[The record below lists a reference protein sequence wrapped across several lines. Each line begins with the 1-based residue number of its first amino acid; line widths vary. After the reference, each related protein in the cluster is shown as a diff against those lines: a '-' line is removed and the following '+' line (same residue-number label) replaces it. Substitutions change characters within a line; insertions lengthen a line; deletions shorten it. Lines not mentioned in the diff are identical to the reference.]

1 MISKSRR
8 ARAGLAGLAA
18 IAALSACGEDQG
30 GDNQMTLE
38 PTLEAV
44 SIRALDGFSELGGDV
59 SALTLLP
66 PVAIPTSGR
75 AVASVE
81 GVGLVLLDLFES
93 RARET
98 SAPQAA
104 SLISAPLFRYRGA
117 AAPLVVGVGGEL
129 EEPTVFLYIAGAE
142 ALERVLADPIAPDF
156 DVVSLCAVRHTQA
169 LLEFLAIGE
178 SRAQRWRLRDLGQER
193 LSAELVGEADDFAG
207 ARACSI
213 APDGSLITL
222 NGDGR
227 INGEG
232 PVREAT
238 TIAAVRIE
246 PYEFALL
253 SRPEAG
259 DIGAVNR
266 ATGRL
271 VARFRIDEAL
281 NAPAAEHPAIIAV
294 SDENFGGAAYRGGL
308 IAVADGDAVSL
319 VSLEQLLGGLRP
331 ADGDPSSD
339 DDG

>member
-1 MISKSRR
+1 MISTSRG
-8 ARAGLAGLAA
+8 ARTGLAWLAA
-18 IAALSACGEDQG
+18 MAVISACGEPQD
-30 GDNQMTLE
+30 GDGQMTLE

-59 SALTLLP
+59 AALTLLP
-66 PVAIPTSGR
+66 PVASPTSGR

-93 RARET
+93 RTRET

-129 EEPTVFLYIAGAE
+129 EAPTVFLYIAGAE
-142 ALERVLADPIAPDF
+142 VLERVLADPIAPDF
-156 DVVSLCAVRHTQA
+156 EVERLCAVRHTQA

-178 SRAQRWRLRDLGQER
+178 ERAQRWRLRDLGQER
-193 LSAELVGEADDFAG
+193 LSAELVAEADDYAG

-213 APDGSLITL
+213 APDGALIL
-222 NGDGR
+222 LDGEGR
-227 INGEG
+227 IDGEG
-232 PVREAT
+232 PIREAT
-238 TIAAVRIE
+238 TIAAVRID
-246 PYEFALL
+246 PYEYALL

-281 NAPAAEHPAIIAV
+281 NAPAAEHPGVIAV

-319 VSLEQLLGGLRP
+319 VSLEQLLGALRP
-331 ADGDPSSD
+331 ADGESSSNG
-339 DDG
+339 DG